1 MLRLMLLLVVVV
13 VVVVVEEEERQ
24 QLGSLDCL
32 FLKLQYSTPN
42 FGYIF
47 LQYYPPPPVDAKM

>member
-1 MLRLMLLLVVVV
+1 MLLLMLLVVVV
-13 VVVVVEEEERQ
+13 VEEEEEERQ

-32 FLKLQYSTPN
+32 FLKLQYSTPK

-47 LQYYPPPPVDAKM
+47 LQ